1 MIDSKHSWDNYKNL
15 KITWIIIIKIT
26 TVAIIKDTEMLKFV
40 LDHLKTVNMCKHAVK
55 KLPFVIKYVPDC
67 LKTKE
72 MCDKVVL
79 EHGGN

>member
-1 MIDSKHSWDNYKNL
+1 
-15 KITWIIIIKIT
+15 
-26 TVAIIKDTEMLKFV
+26 MLKFV

-72 MCDKVVL
+72 MCVKLFQKMAVINVNDNYSHASKFVL
-79 EHGGN
+79 DCYKNQKM